1 MGWLVDGTSAFT
13 PEIAARNITANSQQL
28 PNGGIEGTLTIPATE
43 ANNNTEIVCQIIS
56 ISDRINS
63 TPAILTIQG
72 ISIICPVFR

>member
-1 MGWLVDGTSAFT
+1 MAWFVDGTSAFA

-28 PNGGIEGTLTIPATE
+28 PGGGIGGALTIPATE
-43 ANNNTEIVCQIIS
+43 ANNNTEIVCQIFT

-72 ISIICPVFR
+72 IQVVLCV